1 MAVVGDSLFWLPQIR
16 LAEAQAAHRQDT
28 RMYLITWQT
37 PVLGG
42 RLGAPHAV
50 EEPMIFAN
58 LDANGAKYMIG
69 DRPEQLADR
78 EAFSRAM
85 QRAWAAFARTGDPT
99 HPGLPDWPTYDV
111 VGRATMILS
120 RKPRVENDP
129 LSSIRRTWDELPFD
143 GVHPACE
150 EMPQIADITRY
161 LAVRGVLGLAVAVL
175 VGAATWLWLVR

>member
-1 MAVVGDSLFWLPQIR
+1 
-16 LAEAQAAHRQDT
+16 
-28 RMYLITWQT
+28 MYLITWQT

-175 VGAATWLWLVR
+175 VGAATRLWLVR